1 MGLPVPTFLS
11 DCSDQAK
18 VVSNRQLSL
27 TSYRKLIN
35 MSNSELACVYA
46 ALILADDDVTV
57 TGEKIETILKAAG
70 VEVEPYWPG
79 LFAKALESCDLKTL
93 ITTVGSGVG
102 SAPAAGAA
110 PAAAGGAAPA
120 AEEAPAKKE
129 ESEEE
134 EDDDMGFGLFD

>member
-18 VVSNRQLSL
+18 VISNRQLSL

-79 LFAKALESCDLKTL
+79 LFAKALESCNVKDL
-93 ITTVGSGVG
+93 ITNVGSGV
-102 SAPAAGAA
+102 
-110 PAAAGGAAPA
+110 GAAPA
-120 AEEAPAKKE
+120 AEKKE
-129 ESEEE
+129 EKAEEPEEE
-134 EDDDMGFGLFD
+134 SDDDMGFGLFD

>member
-18 VVSNRQLSL
+18 VVSNRQFSL

-79 LFAKALESCDLKTL
+79 LFA
-93 ITTVGSGVG
+93 
-102 SAPAAGAA
+102 
-110 PAAAGGAAPA
+110 A
-120 AEEAPAKKE
+120 AEEKKPEKE
-129 ESEEE
+129 EEPEES
-134 EDDDMGFGLFD
+134 DDDMGFGLF

>member
-1 MGLPVPTFLS
+1 MGTFLS

-18 VVSNRQLSL
+18 VVSNRHLSL

-79 LFAKALESCDLKTL
+79 LFAKALESCNIKDL
-93 ITTVGSGVG
+93 ITNVGSGVELHLQ
-102 SAPAAGAA
+102 P
-110 PAAAGGAAPA
+110 
-120 AEEAPAKKE
+120 EE
-129 ESEEE
+129 
-134 EDDDMGFGLFD
+134 LQQ